1 MQKIKTPKVKPIYP
15 SEDALHKACIQW
27 FDIQYPKLRNTRHHS
42 PNENSMGNRGT
53 IINYNKKQASIGR
66 VAGWPDFEL
75 YYNGR
80 VLLVEF
86 KTIIG
91 RLSDNQK
98 IVFADLQLQGFPV
111 HIIRTFEEFQTLAND
126 FIQKYYAKKEDPE
139 ANLPQET

>member
-1 MQKIKTPKVKPIYP
+1 MQKIKIKTPKVKPIYP
-15 SEDALHKACIQW
+15 SEDTLHKACIQW

-53 IINYNKKQASIGR
+53 IINYNKKQTSIGR

-75 YYNGR
+75 YYNGK

-111 HIIRTFEEFQTLAND
+111 YTIRTFEEFQVLINN
-126 FIQKYYAKKEDPE
+126 FIQKYCAKKEDQE
-139 ANLPQET
+139 TNLP

>member
-15 SEDALHKACIQW
+15 SEDTLHKACIQW

-53 IINYNKKQASIGR
+53 IINYNKKQTSIGR

-111 HIIRTFEEFQTLAND
+111 HTIRTFEEFQVLINN
-126 FIQKYYAKKEDPE
+126 FIQKYCAKKEDPE
-139 ANLPQET
+139 TNLP